1 MIQAQHAHVAGSD
14 PDSAVRAVLQRFQD
28 GYTRR
33 DPGALDAFL
42 AALFVPDDE
51 LLVIGT
57 GAGEWCYGREEVRT
71 LIESD
76 WLQWGDVELDVRGAV
91 INVLGDVAWVATQG
105 AVASVIGED
114 AFYQSFLS
122 GVYEHL
128 DSDTLSPQDKV
139 LEIARGVTNV
149 LFETARGDTYI
160 WPFRFTAV
168 LVRRNG
174 RWLFHQIQFSF
185 PTTRVPD
192 LRLAE

>member
-1 MIQAQHAHVAGSD
+1 MTQAHLTGGD
-14 PDSAVRAVLQRFQD
+14 PVSAVRAVLQRYQD

-33 DPGALDAFL
+33 DPDALDAFL
-42 AALFVPDDE
+42 SALFVPDEE

-57 GAGEWCYGREEVRT
+57 GAGEWCYGPAEVRS

-76 WLQWGDVELDVRGAV
+76 WLQWGDVELDVHGAV
-91 INVLGDVAWVATQG
+91 INVLDDVAWVATQG
-105 AVASVIGED
+105 AVASVISED
-114 AFYQSFLS
+114 AFYQSFLN
-122 GVYEHL
+122 GVFEHL
-128 DSDTLSPQDKV
+128 GSTTLSPQAKV

-149 LFETARGDTYI
+149 LFETAHGETYI

-168 LVRRNG
+168 LVRRNS

-192 LRLAE
+192 LRMVE

>member
-1 MIQAQHAHVAGSD
+1 MQAEQAQPQAGDPVA
-14 PDSAVRAVLQRFQD
+14 AVRERLQRFQD

-33 DPGALDAFL
+33 DPATIDPYL
-42 AALFVPDDE
+42 AELFVPDDE

-57 GAGEWCYGREEVRT
+57 GADEWCYGADETRA

-76 WLQWGDVELDVRGAV
+76 WQHWGNVVLDVAGAMITV
-91 INVLGDVAWVATQG
+91 QGDVAWLATQG
-105 AVASVIGED
+105 TVSSTIARET
-114 AFYQSFLS
+114 FYQSFLN
-122 GVYEHL
+122 GVHEHL
-128 DSDTLSPQDKV
+128 DNDALTQEDKV

-160 WPFRFTAV
+160 WPFRFMAV
-168 LVRRNG
+168 LVKRGG

-192 LRLAE
+192 LRLTE